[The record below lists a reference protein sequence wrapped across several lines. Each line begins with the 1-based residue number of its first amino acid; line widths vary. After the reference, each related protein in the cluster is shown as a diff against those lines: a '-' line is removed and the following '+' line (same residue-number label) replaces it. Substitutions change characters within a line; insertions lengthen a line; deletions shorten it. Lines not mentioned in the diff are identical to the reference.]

1 MSFLGRLRQAGLNPA
16 PVLAVAALLSLGEP
30 GPLHAQTSDIEREW
44 RTLQQ
49 AQAAHTR
56 GREAAERGDRT
67 TADTELT
74 AAADL
79 YRQLL
84 EQNPLRRDLYAP
96 LADTLMGRG
105 NPAAAY
111 ALLIQQIRAGNK
123 ESAVQVQLV
132 RALQGMRRYRH
143 ALEEAQK
150 LSQSA
155 PRNMVWVALVG
166 DVAAEAGET
175 NLAIQALGQA
185 LGQPLPKAAMTEARL
200 DQTALQLL
208 RARLLINAKR
218 PDEAVAALGALEKSG
233 SPEALLLLGQ
243 AQLDG
248 GHNEDAIATLRRCL
262 EKPGGIPA
270 AVRSRATA
278 LLGHALAASGKSR
291 EAIAALRQAGD
302 DPLVLLAL
310 ARIYLK
316 DQPPNPAAALMV
328 VERAVGLA
336 PRDEQVCMEH
346 ASLLEQTQK
355 SAAAL
360 AELQRCGTLGGG
372 TPAPL
377 SVETLQLRA
386 DLQLRLGHLEEAITD
401 LRLAQS
407 RSPNS
412 TEVTTRLARA
422 LAQRGIQQLA
432 GAPAQKPSV
441 QAIADLDEAVK
452 LAPSPVTSQAQA
464 IGLLAAGKAR
474 EALALLAP
482 LCEKATNDARLL
494 GACGRALRESG
505 QPQQALPLF
514 QRAESQ
520 ITSVTAASNQAALRT
535 ALRQEQAATLISLG
549 KPLDALKLIEGNDSS
564 AQRVRAQALLAA
576 VRAFY
581 AAPQSSA
588 HPQQAPGPAGPR
600 GPFPPLRSANELPQ
614 LPPPRPLARLARGP
628 FPPLRGPMEQP
639 QGPAAL
645 PSGAQP
651 GLAQGLVEERQV
663 LTVAQAALRSGTLAP
678 VERAEAMLY
687 QVAAL
692 VHGGQS
698 DLAQRLLG
706 EVATQFDLPTLDSLL
721 GPGGFADLKAR
732 VTLRGGDF
740 YQGVGLAQQAL
751 PLLKPQV
758 ARALQNALAAAYT
771 NKATD
776 LLERNEIDRANILLR
791 SAWTQAQ
798 GGPPENIARANY
810 NLAILQLHRGKL
822 EDAHAAL
829 TKLDPQ
835 LLPAVWLGMG
845 SYFDL
850 VGDGRSALDSY
861 RKYLSASVPGDPQLG
876 QVRSW
881 VELLERIYEGGQ
893 P

>member
-1 MSFLGRLRQAGLNPA
+1 M
-16 PVLAVAALLSLGEP
+16 LSLGEL
-30 GPLHAQTSDIEREW
+30 GPVHAQQSDIEREW

-67 TADTELT
+67 TADAELT

-96 LADTLMGRG
+96 LADTLMRRG

-123 ESAVQVQLV
+123 EPLVQMQLV

-150 LSQSA
+150 LAQSA
-155 PRNMVWVALVG
+155 PRNAVWTALVG
-166 DVAAEAGET
+166 DAAAEAGET
-175 NLAIQALGQA
+175 NLAIQMLGQA
-185 LGQPLPKAAMTEARL
+185 LAQPLPKAAMAEARL

-218 PDEAVAALGALEKSG
+218 PAEAIPALESLEKSG
-233 SPEALLLLGQ
+233 NPEALLLLGQ
-243 AQLDG
+243 AQLDS
-248 GHNEDAIATLRRCL
+248 GHKDEAIATLRRCL
-262 EKPGGIPA
+262 DKPGTGTA
-270 AVRSRATA
+270 AGSVRSRATA
-278 LLGHALAASGKSR
+278 LLGQSLAAGGHTR
-291 EAIAALRQAGD
+291 EAISVLRQAGD
-302 DPLVLLAL
+302 DPMVLLAL
-310 ARIYLK
+310 ARIYLG

-328 VERAVGLA
+328 VERAVELA

-355 SAAAL
+355 TAAAL
-360 AELQRCGTLGGG
+360 TELQRCTTLASASP
-372 TPAPL
+372 TPAPMA
-377 SVETLQLRA
+377 VETLQLRA
-386 DLQLRLGHLEEAITD
+386 DLELRLGRLEEAIAD
-401 LRLAQS
+401 LRAAQS

-412 TEVTTRLARA
+412 TDVTTRLARA
-422 LAQRGIQQLA
+422 LVRRGVQQL
-432 GAPAQKPSV
+432 GGGQRPSV
-441 QAIADLDEAVK
+441 QAVADLDEAVK
-452 LAPSPVTSQAQA
+452 LWPSPVTSQAQA
-464 IGLLAAGKAR
+464 IGLLAAGKAS
-474 EALALLAP
+474 EALAMLAP
-482 LCEKATNDARLL
+482 LCEKAATDARLL
-494 GACGRALRESG
+494 GACGRALRETG
-505 QPQQALPLF
+505 KPQQALPLF
-514 QRAESQ
+514 QRAESLLAPGPAGAQ
-520 ITSVTAASNQAALRT
+520 ATAQLRT

-549 KPLDALKLIEGNDSS
+549 RPLDALKLIEGSDTN

-581 AAPQSSA
+581 AAPQVR
-588 HPQQAPGPAGPR
+588 PPPTPGPVGPR

-614 LPPPRPLARLARGP
+614 LPPQRPLARLARGP

-639 QGPAAL
+639 QSTAAL
-645 PSGAQP
+645 GTGAQP
-651 GLAQGLVEERQV
+651 GLGQGLVEERQV
-663 LTVAQAALRSGTLAP
+663 LTVAQAALRSNTLAP
-678 VERAEAMLY
+678 GERAEAMLY

-698 DLAQRLLG
+698 DLAQRLLS
-706 EVATQFDLPTLDSLL
+706 EVATQFDLATLDGLL

-776 LLERNEIDRANILLR
+776 LIERNEIDRANILLR

-810 NLAILQLHRGKL
+810 NLAILQLHRGKF

-829 TKLDPQ
+829 MRLDPQ
-835 LLPAVWLGMG
+835 LLPAVWLGLG

-850 VGDGRSALDSY
+850 TGDGRQALDAY
-861 RKYLSASVPGDPQLG
+861 RKYLLASVPGDPQLG
-876 QVRSW
+876 QVRQW
-881 VELLERIYEGGQ
+881 VDLLERIFEGGQ